1 MLAIEIAT
9 ALLILAG
16 VFLSFARR
24 VGTVAISAAPRPAGV
39 NYLRAFAL
47 FILIFAGV
55 TVAFYWEQ
63 LRSRGEDILFFGWL
77 LLAMVAGMFAQVMA
91 ENYRSRKRL
100 FDIPRDRLL
109 YPLLFSVIVFYPVW
123 ALASSSEPN
132 FFVVQAA
139 FLNGYFWE
147 SIVSAA
153 RPSSG
158 KS

>member
-1 MLAIEIAT
+1 MSALELTT
-9 ALLILAG
+9 ALLIVAG

-24 VGTVAISAAPRPAGV
+24 DGGVAISAAPRPSGI

-47 FILIFAGV
+47 LVLIFAGI
-55 TVAFYWEQ
+55 TVAFYWGQ
-63 LRSRGEDILFFGWL
+63 LRSRREDVLFAGWL
-77 LLAMVAGMFAQVMA
+77 LLVMVAGMFAQVMA

-109 YPLLFSVIVFYPVW
+109 YPLLFSVIVFYPIW

-153 RPSSG
+153 RPPPG